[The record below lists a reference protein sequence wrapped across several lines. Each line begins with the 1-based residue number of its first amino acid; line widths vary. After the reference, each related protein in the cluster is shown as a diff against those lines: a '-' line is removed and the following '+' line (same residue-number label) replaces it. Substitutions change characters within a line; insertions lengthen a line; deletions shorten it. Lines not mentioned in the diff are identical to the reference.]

1 MTEYDKQLLEKEFDF
16 LADEY
21 AKEHQ
26 KNIRIS
32 GETPDFFS
40 EYKIRD
46 LKALTKFQ
54 CFLPK
59 TIFDFGSGIG
69 NSIPFFRKY
78 FKDSQLIASD
88 VSSRSIEISKTRFPG
103 QKKYLLINKSISITT
118 ESQDLIFSA
127 CVFHHIQ
134 HDQHIYW
141 LKELYRV
148 ASLNSMI
155 VIFEHNPLNP
165 LTVYAVNTCP
175 IDINA
180 KLIRSGQLKK
190 KLIDSG
196 WSDIEISYKFF
207 FPSFLRFLRPL
218 ENYLSWCCFG
228 GQYLI
233 SGRKYKEKNP
243 V

>member
-46 LKALTKFQ
+46 LKELTKFQ

-78 FKDSQLIASD
+78 FQDSQLIAAD

-103 QKKYLLINKSISITT
+103 QEKYLLIVTQQGSI
-118 ESQDLIFSA
+118 L
-127 CVFHHIQ
+127 
-134 HDQHIYW
+134 
-141 LKELYRV
+141 
-148 ASLNSMI
+148 SL
-155 VIFEHNPLNP
+155 
-165 LTVYAVNTCP
+165 
-175 IDINA
+175 
-180 KLIRSGQLKK
+180 
-190 KLIDSG
+190 
-196 WSDIEISYKFF
+196 
-207 FPSFLRFLRPL
+207 
-218 ENYLSWCCFG
+218 
-228 GQYLI
+228 
-233 SGRKYKEKNP
+233 
-243 V
+243 